1 MNLLKKIA
9 TVTSFSILFFVLIV
23 PVGAVIRAI
32 GDPLRLRRGKGE
44 KSYYNFS

>member
-1 MNLLKKIA
+1 MNLPKKIA

-32 GDPLRLRRGKGE
+32 GDPLRLRKN
-44 KSYYNFS
+44 KSGTSYFNFS